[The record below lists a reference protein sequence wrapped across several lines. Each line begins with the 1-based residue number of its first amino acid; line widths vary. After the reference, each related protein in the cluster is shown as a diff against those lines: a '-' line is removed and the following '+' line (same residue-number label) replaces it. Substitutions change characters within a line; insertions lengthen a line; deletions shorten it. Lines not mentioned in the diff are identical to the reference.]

1 MMDYIILE
9 RPEDGVAVVRLN
21 RPQVW
26 NALNLALQQ
35 ELAAAFEALA
45 SDESV
50 RAIVL
55 TGDDRAFSSGAD
67 LTEYVEASTIDVVR
81 KGLHALWA
89 SIADCPKPVIAA
101 VNGCALGGGCELAM
115 HADIIVAGESAQFG
129 FPEVRIGVIPGAG
142 ATQRLTRAV
151 GKFRAMRLLLT
162 GRKIGAAEALPMGL
176 VSEVVPDEQVLR
188 TALAL
193 AGEIAGAAPLAV
205 RAVKELVLASMN
217 GSLDGGLRRERK
229 TFELLFSTTDKTE
242 GLRAALEKRAP
253 RFEGR

>member
-1 MMDYIILE
+1 MDYIILE
-9 RPEDGVAVVRLN
+9 RPDDGVALVRLN

-35 ELAAAFEALA
+35 ELAAAFERLA
-45 SDESV
+45 SDETV

-55 TGDDRAFSSGAD
+55 AGDGRAFSSGAD
-67 LTEYVEASTIDVVR
+67 LTEYAEASTIDVVR

-89 SIADCPKPVIAA
+89 AIADFPKPVIAA
-101 VNGCALGGGCELAM
+101 VNGYALGGGWELAM

-129 FPEVRIGVIPGAG
+129 FPEVRIGVTPGAG

-162 GRKIGAAEALPMGL
+162 GRKIGAAEALSIGL
-176 VSEVVPDEQVLR
+176 VSEVVPDEQVLA

-193 AGEIAGAAPLAV
+193 AVEIAGAAPLAV
-205 RAVKELVLASMN
+205 RAVKELALASMN
-217 GSLDGGLRRERK
+217 GSLDCGLRRERK
-229 TFELLFSTTDKTE
+229 TFELLFSTADKTE
-242 GLRAALEKRAP
+242 GLRAALEKRTA